1 LATREPREQF
11 REKPAVL
18 HLRPA
23 RQLYRERNCE
33 AAVVERPAELK
44 HSPSPDSQRT
54 SNHVFP
60 SPQSHS
66 STVSSD
72 GISGNDSSDTI
83 TASMLKY
90 RMKCK
95 NCNYNDSNLGSRAAK
110 SPRGRICLASRGWLP
125 IPRRATTAAA
135 WGKGAARQGAGGSVH
150 PGAWMGTTL
159 YE

>member
-1 LATREPREQF
+1 M
-11 REKPAVL
+11 L

-72 GISGNDSSDTI
+72 GISGNNSSDTI
-83 TASMLKY
+83 TASMPKY

-95 NCNYNDSNLGSRAAK
+95 NYSNYNDSNLGSRAAK
-110 SPRGRICLASRGWLP
+110 STRGRICLASRGWLP

-135 WGKGAARQGAGGSVH
+135 RGKGAARQGAGGSVH